1 VRVLVVLRGPIR
13 TETVKARWQAV
24 SRDRHELAFCYVLPP
39 DNDGLAESVR
49 AQRAVT
55 LALRRIGEA
64 AVESVAVFAASER
77 DGERVDDC
85 ARAWGATEVWDQD
98 KPNRPALP

>member
-1 VRVLVVLRGPIR
+1 
-13 TETVKARWQAV
+13 
-24 SRDRHELAFCYVLPP
+24 
-39 DNDGLAESVR
+39 
-49 AQRAVT
+49 VT

-98 KPNRPALP
+98 KPNRPAPS